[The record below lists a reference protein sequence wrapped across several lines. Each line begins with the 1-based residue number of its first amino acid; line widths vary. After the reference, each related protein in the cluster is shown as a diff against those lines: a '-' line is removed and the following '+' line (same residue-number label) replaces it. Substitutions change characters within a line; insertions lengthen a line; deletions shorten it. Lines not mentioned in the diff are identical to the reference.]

1 MSVSGNSKILDILK
15 NYEAEFLADW
25 VQQQLKSEFRPDLI
39 TEVQVRKECQN
50 FLECFLEALKQG
62 NLSDI
67 NANSWRKVK
76 EVLTEISRT
85 RSQKGFTT
93 SETATFIFS
102 LKEPLFKYLS
112 REYNVDS
119 NVLIE
124 EILQI
129 SSLVDKLGLW
139 TTQVYQKSREEII
152 IRQQE
157 EMMELSTPVVELWER
172 ILALPII
179 GTLDST
185 RTQTAMES
193 LLQKIVETK
202 AEFAIIDI
210 TGVPTVDTLT
220 AQYLLKTVTAARL
233 MGAECIISGIRPQIA
248 QTIVYLGVDLSNV
261 VTKASLADAFA
272 LALKILGLKINR
284 TLRRFEDDEKL

>member
-1 MSVSGNSKILDILK
+1 MSVSSNSKILEILN

-25 VQQQLKSEFRPDLI
+25 LQQQLSSEFRPDLI
-39 TEVQVRKECQN
+39 TEVQLRKECQN
-50 FLECFLEALKQG
+50 FIECFIEALKYG

-67 NANSWRKVK
+67 NANSWRNVR
-76 EVLTEISRT
+76 EVLTDVSRT
-85 RSQKGFTT
+85 RSKKGFTP

-102 LKEPLFKYLS
+102 LKQPLFKYLS
-112 REYNVDS
+112 REYNVD
-119 NVLIE
+119 NKLLIE
-124 EILQI
+124 EILPI

-139 TTQVYQKSREEII
+139 TTEVYQKSREEII

-157 EMMELSTPVVELWER
+157 EMMELSTPVVEVWEG

-179 GTLDST
+179 GTLDSS

-202 AEFAIIDI
+202 AKFAIIDI

-233 MGAECIISGIRPQIA
+233 MGSECIISGIRPQIA

-261 VTKASLADAFA
+261 VTKVSLADALA
-272 LALKILGLKINR
+272 LALKILGLKIKP
-284 TLRRFEDDEKL
+284 TLRRFEDKGKL